1 MSYPTDPKFKKKDIP
16 LDSIRWD
23 NNAINITITA
33 SYHRANLH
41 LKLK

>member
-1 MSYPTDPKFKKKDIP
+1 MSYPTDPKFKKKDIH

-33 SYHRANLH
+33 VTTELIYISN
-41 LKLK
+41 